1 MAVGSRRRRTAPG
14 VLAGGVAEPDL
25 PAFAAAAP
33 VEARAHTA
41 AEVAAGTAVGPVVEA
56 VVVVE
61 GVPPLGTAVVVPGML
76 GMLVGVP
83 GLRVAVGTAAEWLD
97 GWVVPLR
104 AACKWVRPFGTS
116 RCGRVEMEFVTVV

>member
-1 MAVGSRRRRTAPG
+1 VAVGSRRRRTAPG

-25 PAFAAAAP
+25 PAFAAAVPA
-33 VEARAHTA
+33 EAHAHPF

-61 GVPPLGTAVVVPGML
+61 GVTPLGTAVVVPGML
-76 GMLVGVP
+76 GMLVGVS
-83 GLRVAVGTAAEWLD
+83 GLRMAVGTAAGWLD

-104 AACKWVRPFGTS
+104 AACKRVRPFGTS
-116 RCGRVEMEFVTVV
+116 RCGRVGMELVTAV